1 VKIVLASRSPRRR
14 ELMGRVAAE
23 FETCAADAD
32 ESSIRESDPVLFA
45 VGAAVLKA
53 RAAAESRP
61 GALVIGADTVV
72 AAAGRILGKP
82 RDRED
87 ARSMLTLLSGRK
99 HKVVSGMALYKKDED
114 KLLTGYEISRVTFRE
129 LTEEMIEAYLD
140 RNDYADKAGSYA
152 VQDVGDAFVAS
163 LQGDYDNVVGFPVK
177 RVRRLLER
185 FRAPDVESVIEDVA
199 LPNDWG
205 VARDSGRIL
214 FVPGAV
220 LGDRL
225 RLRVVKDLNRYGYA
239 EAARILEPSPHRV
252 APECSHFGP
261 CGGCM
266 LQNLRYGKQLEIKE
280 NYLYETLRRI
290 GGLVTE
296 GEIRSAIT
304 PSPALFE
311 YRNKMEFAFG
321 LEGGKVILGL
331 RERGLPFGPK
341 RWRTTPLGRC
351 AIFGPAAEALIPAFL
366 EFARREGYSV
376 FERRTGR
383 GFLRNAVLREGKR
396 TGQVMAVL
404 VTTGERELGAEEREH
419 FARTVMEAHPGLKS
433 VYWGVNNSPA
443 DVVQYERLIL
453 AAGEPFI
460 EEKLGDLVFR
470 IYPETF
476 FQPNPA
482 AAEALYSRL
491 ADESGLSSGDR
502 VLGLYC
508 GAGTLEIVLSRR
520 AGRVMGVDSVAA
532 NIAAAEENKARNA
545 AANCRFVEGSV
556 EKMTAGPGE
565 GPADILVLDPP
576 RSGLSDKAMRRVLA
590 LGAPT
595 VAYAS
600 CGPATLA
607 RDLGVFVRN
616 GYRLD
621 RIAPFDFFPHTAHLE
636 ILSVLR
642 RR

>member
-1 VKIVLASRSPRRR
+1 MKIVLASRSPRRR
-14 ELMGRVAAE
+14 ELMARVAAE

-45 VGAAVLKA
+45 VAAAVLKA

-61 GALVIGADTVV
+61 EALVIGADTVV

-87 ARSMLTLLSGRK
+87 ARSMLALLSGRK
-99 HKVVSGMALYKKDED
+99 HKVVSGVALYKKDD
-114 KLLTGYEISRVTFRE
+114 DRLLTGYEISRVTFRE
-129 LTEEMIEAYLD
+129 LTEEMIEEYLD
-140 RNDYADKAGSYA
+140 RNDYVDKAGSYA

-163 LQGDYDNVVGFPVK
+163 LAGDYDNVVGFPVK
-177 RVRRLLER
+177 RVRRMLER
-185 FRAPDVESVIEDVA
+185 FRAPDVEAVIEDVA

-220 LGDRL
+220 PGDRL
-225 RLRVVKDLNRYGYA
+225 RLRVVKDRSHYGYA
-239 EAARILEPSPHRV
+239 EAVRALELSPDRV
-252 APECSHFGP
+252 APECPHFGS

-266 LQNLRYGKQLEIKE
+266 FQNLRYERQLEIKE
-280 NYLYETLRRI
+280 RFLYETLKRI
-290 GGLVTE
+290 GGLE
-296 GEIRSAIT
+296 PDEEIRSAIT
-304 PSPALFE
+304 PSPALFA

-321 LEGGKVILGL
+321 LEEGEVILGL
-331 RERGLPFGPK
+331 RERGSPLGPK
-341 RWRTTPLGRC
+341 RWRTAPLGRC
-351 AIFGPAAEALIPAFL
+351 AIFGPAAEVFIPVFL
-366 EFARREGYSV
+366 EFARREGCTV
-376 FERRTGR
+376 FDRRTGR
-383 GFLRNAVLREGKR
+383 GFVRNLVLREGKR
-396 TGQVMAVL
+396 TGEVMAVL
-404 VTTGERELGAEEREH
+404 VTTGERELGAEERER
-419 FARTVMEAHPGLKS
+419 FARRIMEAHPGLKS

-443 DVVQYERLIL
+443 DVVQYERLVL

-460 EEKLGDLVFR
+460 EEKLGDLAFR

-491 ADESGLSSGDR
+491 ADESGLSSGHS

-508 GAGTLEIVLSRR
+508 GAGTMEIVLSRR
-520 AGRVMGVDSVAA
+520 AGRVMGVDSVAV
-532 NIAAAEENKARNA
+532 NIAAAEENRDLNA
-545 AANCRFVEGSV
+545 AENCRFVEGSV
-556 EKMTAGPGE
+556 EKLPAE
-565 GPADILVLDPP
+565 LREEPADILVLDPP
-576 RSGLSDKAMRRVLA
+576 RAGLSDKAMRRVLGI
-590 LGAPT
+590 GAPSI
-595 VAYAS
+595 VYVS

-607 RDLGVFVRN
+607 RDLKIFVQN
-616 GYRLD
+616 GYRLE
-621 RIAPFDFFPHTAHLE
+621 RVAPFDFFPHTAHLE